1 MKPKHKFNS
10 GNGATLCNKCNKI
23 ITEGLTDNLLC
34 EDCGGTEPMYILV
47 RERDGLTKT
56 GNSII
61 WIQFD
66 EDGKFESKH
75 DDIAIGRNLVLD
87 FSGITYTWLTTTINE
102 IMEQREDYIKFK
114 TENSIYELFINKTD
128 D

>member
-10 GNGATLCNKCNKI
+10 GYGATLCNKCNKI

-34 EDCGGTEPMYILV
+34 EDCGGPQFKYKLV
-47 RERDGLTKT
+47 RERDGLTKA

-66 EDGKFESKH
+66 EDGKFKSKH
-75 DDIAIGRNLVLD
+75 DEIDIGKNLVLD
-87 FSGITYTWLTTTINE
+87 FKGITYEWLTTTINE
-102 IMEQREDYIKFK
+102 IMEQKEDYIKFK
-114 TENSIYELFINKTD
+114 TDNSVYELFINKD
-128 D
+128 